1 MDIIS
6 RSQAF
11 RSGSKRY
18 FTGKPCKHGHLTE
31 RYTRNAICLECAR
44 INNTEGPALR
54 ILVHEEMQRRKL
66 LAAGDLAA
74 YTEWELKLALSKASE
89 AAYKKGEAKRRELRE
104 QLRQSQRYG
113 LEDAPKRSHKRNG
126 GITLDEFGNQ
136 L

>member
-6 RSQAF
+6 RSQALQ
-11 RSGSKRY
+11 SGSRRY
-18 FTGKPCKHGHLTE
+18 FTGKPCKSGHIAE
-31 RYTRNAICLECAR
+31 RYTSKGNCVECIR
-44 INNTEGPALR
+44 INNAESPALR

-74 YTEWELKLALSKASE
+74 YTDWELKLAFSKASE
-89 AAYKKGEAKRRELRE
+89 AAYKKAEVERRELRE

-113 LEDAPKRSHKRNG
+113 LGDVPRRSRPS
-126 GITLDEFGNQ
+126 TLDEFGNQ